1 MPYVNNQGIKI
12 YYEVIGNGFPVVL
25 HTGAG
30 GDRRMWQEAGYVGG
44 LAGFQYILLDHR
56 VHGKS
61 DKPQNLA
68 AHRLEHYV
76 TDVVAALDA
85 LQLPRVAFWGYSDGR
100 RVGYELAHRYPDRV
114 AALLASGGM
123 EAADVADYQAERQE
137 RAESADFY
145 RERGMSGLIAVLEE
159 AEHMTLPAWLRQNF
173 LETDA
178 EMVAL
183 ELLAWC
189 EWDGPWLLLPHL
201 LTPTL
206 LLLGED
212 EDDGNAARA
221 AEVMPNTRCL
231 VFPGLGHIG
240 AFLRGDL
247 PLPHAPSFLHSI
259 LAAQ

>member
-12 YYEVIGNGFPVVL
+12 YYEVIGRGFPVVL

-30 GDRRMWQEAGYVGG
+30 GDRRMWQHAGYVAG
-44 LAGFQYILLDHR
+44 LAGFQCVLLDHR
-56 VHGKS
+56 GHGKS
-61 DKPQNLA
+61 DKPRELA

-76 TDVVAALDA
+76 SDVVAVLDT
-85 LQLPRVAFWGYSDGR
+85 LHVPSSAFWGYSNGR
-100 RVGYELAHRYPDRV
+100 CVGYALAHGYPDRV

-123 EAADVADYQAERQE
+123 EAADAATAQAERQE
-137 RAESADFY
+137 RAHRAAVY
-145 RERGMSGLIAVLEE
+145 RERGMSALIADLEE
-159 AEHMTLPAWLRQNF
+159 AEQITLPAWLRQNF

-178 EMVAL
+178 EMLAL

-189 EWDGPWLLLPHL
+189 EWDGPWPLLPHL

-221 AEVMPNTRCL
+221 AEVMPHAHCL
-231 VFPGLGHIG
+231 VLPGLGHVG
-240 AFLRGDL
+240 AFLRSDL
-247 PLPHAPSFLHSI
+247 ALPHATSFLHRI
-259 LAAQ
+259 CAAQ